1 MGHAD
6 GLPLQSKE
14 MGWDRTLPW
23 EPLLTRLKEKT
34 RGRLVLTD
42 RNEIP
47 PDPQTLATLSA
58 TERQRFAKHVVVI
71 DDHVDY
77 TL

>member
-1 MGHAD
+1 M
-6 GLPLQSKE
+6 SKK

-23 EPLLTRLKEKT
+23 NPLLKRLKEKT

-42 RNEIP
+42 HAEIP
-47 PDPQTLATLSA
+47 PTPATLDPTLSSD
-58 TERQRFAKHVVVI
+58 ERDHFAKQVTVT

-77 TL
+77 ML